1 MTRPMLVITFVLAT
15 LCQGQAQE
23 DRGSANYMLPSCQ
36 TWLKV
41 TVERDPEVVES
52 ILKTEEPIRVMT
64 SGMCAGVVGGVAE
77 TLRMVEL
84 ACLPEHV
91 SDRWRLSDRRNM
103 SDEKKTTPTPSEA
116 ESTASIR
123 ATANG
128 PSPGA
133 CAMSFETPK
142 DFQSTPRTV

>member
-1 MTRPMLVITFVLAT
+1 MTRLMLVITFVLAT

-77 TLRMVEL
+77 TLRMVET
-84 ACLPEHV
+84 
-91 SDRWRLSDRRNM
+91 RLS
-103 SDEKKTTPTPSEA
+103 T
-116 ESTASIR
+116 
-123 ATANG
+123 
-128 PSPGA
+128 
-133 CAMSFETPK
+133 
-142 DFQSTPRTV
+142 RTCQRSLAIVRP